1 MVNQE
6 GIVFGGY
13 FLYEAEFKKIF
24 QEFWNS
30 ELKNIFIE
38 KIQTIIKNYLI
49 EVNGNILAA
58 KNLKALYNS
67 WEQINTEVFGNTPVS
82 LLGILKW
89 DKEYHYTFVNEES
102 DLINRY
108 TSQKIRVNK
117 ALMEKYRTTLNTIY
131 QSNIEMALE
140 KHFEDMKNS
149 INKVKLTKV
158 EGHNIHLA
166 LGKYYKNTE
175 WYKRVQ
181 DTHMTNKSL
190 FDIFYSGNKVAAQ
203 GQMYDAFINHVS
215 RKHVEYLRALNNLE
229 NPIIVSPFEKS
240 VYNEE
245 GRWNFIQLVMDSLN
259 STAWYRGGDAIAAD
273 NRTRKIL
280 FNIQVKSGTKGRSW
294 DIASIQFLTFINTLN
309 SYLNK
314 TGQDIAAFL
323 YENLKITMATS
334 IDNKKI
340 DEDLEKEILDNVRKN
355 LKLSGLTIN

>member
-13 FLYEAEFKKIF
+13 FLYKEEFKKIF

-38 KIQTIIKNYLI
+38 KIQTIIKNYLT
-49 EVNGNILAA
+49 EVNGNILAV
-58 KNLKALYNS
+58 KNPKALYNS
-67 WEQINTEVFGNTPVS
+67 WEQINTEIFGNTPVS

-89 DKEYHYTFVNEES
+89 DKKYHYTFVNKES
-102 DLINRY
+102 DLINSY
-108 TSQKIRVNK
+108 TSQKIQVNK
-117 ALMEKYRTTLNTIY
+117 ALIEKYRTTLNTIY
-131 QSNIEMALE
+131 QSDIEMALE
-140 KHFEDMKNS
+140 AHFNDMKKS
-149 INKVKLTKV
+149 IDKVKLTKV
-158 EGHNIHLA
+158 EGHDVHLT

-175 WYKRVQ
+175 WYKRIQ

-190 FDIFYSGNKVAAQ
+190 FEIFYKKNKVAAQ
-203 GQMYDAFINHVS
+203 GQMYDAFINHIS
-215 RKHVEYLRALNNLE
+215 RKHVEYLRALNNLDS
-229 NPIIVSPFEKS
+229 PIELSPFDKS

-273 NRTRKIL
+273 SRTRQVL
-280 FNIQVKSGTKGRSW
+280 FNIQVKSGKKGRSW
-294 DIASIQFLTFINTLN
+294 DIASIQFLTFINNLN

-314 TGQDIAAFL
+314 TGEEIAVFL

-334 IDNKKI
+334 VDSKKI
-340 DEDLEKEILDNVRKN
+340 DKDLEKEILDNVRKN